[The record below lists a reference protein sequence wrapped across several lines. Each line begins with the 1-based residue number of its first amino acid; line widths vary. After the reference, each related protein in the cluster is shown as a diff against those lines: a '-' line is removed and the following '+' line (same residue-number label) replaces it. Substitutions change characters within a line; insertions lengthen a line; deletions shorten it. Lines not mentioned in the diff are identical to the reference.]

1 MRGFPK
7 SAHWE
12 VLNHI
17 PTPVREPFN
26 PRGLRAPTVPAAEAG
41 TVPLKYNYAETFQR
55 SAFTGKANL
64 PVQKKGGGVRKTAT
78 GQIMM
83 SVIDREKGCPNP
95 DFLTKHGLDTSSSP
109 VDWLEPFLPTLLW
122 GQWTSYSNRKALL
135 ANAGNPGF
143 SYPDFTGFTVAQ
155 LKQFVGLYI
164 LHGIAPGL
172 GCLQCLRHKTGQL
185 PFDVHRI
192 DCVGGEETEGF

>member
-1 MRGFPK
+1 MGF
-7 SAHWE
+7 
-12 VLNHI
+12 
-17 PTPVREPFN
+17 VRQ
-26 PRGLRAPTVPAAEAG
+26 LSVPEAEAE
-41 TVPLKYNYAETFQR
+41 TIPVKYNFAETFQR
-55 SAFTGKANL
+55 FEFTGQATL

-78 GQIMM
+78 GQIWT
-83 SVIDREKGCPNP
+83 STIAREKGCPNP

-109 VDWLEPFLPTLLW
+109 VDWLEPLLW

-192 DCVGGEETEGF
+192 DCVGGEETEGL